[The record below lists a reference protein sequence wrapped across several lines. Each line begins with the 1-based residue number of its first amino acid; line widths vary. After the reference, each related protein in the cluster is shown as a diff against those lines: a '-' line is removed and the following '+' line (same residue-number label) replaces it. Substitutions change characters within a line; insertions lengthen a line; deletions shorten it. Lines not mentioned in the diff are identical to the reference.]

1 MRRIRSVHSRSDDLR
16 LIVTVRH
23 YERIATVDEAS
34 NTPIGR
40 LRFFA
45 LINRRVLRRCMH
57 SSWISIKLTCIDTNP
72 LVSLDSIL
80 FLFQFR
86 IHGGVEIKIWW
97 KIERE
102 IAA

>member
-1 MRRIRSVHSRSDDLR
+1 MLSEDLK
-16 LIVTVRH
+16 LIVTVRR

-34 NTPIGR
+34 NTPIR
-40 LRFFA
+40 QLHFFA
-45 LINRRVLRRCMH
+45 LINRRVLRQCMH
-57 SSWISIKLTCIDTNP
+57 SSWISIKLTCLDTDL

-80 FLFQFR
+80 SLSHFR

-97 KIERE
+97 RIEGE